1 MANPTLNLGERVT
14 RVETIVDSLV
24 EVIQK
29 LTDKV
34 DKVIDGQNNLS
45 GDMRELKNTNGV
57 VVEKL
62 DRIETRVHDQ
72 EIKSMRVE
80 ELEEELN
87 SHMRTDDEKKAD
99 IKAQRSRWEQFWDGV
114 SSKAILAILT
124 VGLTILSAYLLAVLN
139 LGG

>member
-24 EVIQK
+24 DVIQK

-34 DKVIDGQNNLS
+34 DKVIDGQNTIS
-45 GDMRELKNTNGV
+45 GDMRDLKKTNGA

-62 DRIETRVHDQ
+62 DRIETRVHEQ
-72 EIKSMRVE
+72 EMRSIRVD
-80 ELEEELN
+80 ELEAALT
-87 SHMRTDDEKKAD
+87 SHVQIEDEKKAD

-124 VGLTILSAYLLAVLN
+124 VGLTILSAYLLALLN